1 VSGVIV
7 QLSISKGGVP
17 KRAIEEAEVGP
28 LGVAGDDHADLRY
41 HGGPD
46 RAVCLYSMELLEALA
61 AEGHPVA
68 PGALGENVTT
78 RGVDLGSL
86 VPGDRLALGEAV
98 VLEIASYADPCRT
111 IAHCFHDRGYDRI
124 SHKRYPG
131 SSRLYA
137 RVRTGGRLRTGD
149 SVRKVA

>member
-1 VSGVIV
+1 
-7 QLSISKGGVP
+7 VP
-17 KRAIEEAEVGP
+17 KRAIDEAEVGP
-28 LGVAGDDHADLRY
+28 HGLAGDDHADRRY

-61 AEGHPVA
+61 DEGHPVA

-78 RGVDLGSL
+78 RGVDLGAL
-86 VPGDRLALGEAV
+86 VPGDRLALGDAV

-111 IAHCFHDRGYDRI
+111 IAHCFLDRAYDRV
-124 SHKRYPG
+124 SHKRHPG

-137 RVRTGGRLRTGD
+137 RVLVGGRVRTGD